1 MQAIKTVEKEV
12 TFIKETLFT
21 ESFLQ
26 KQDCSKSPES
36 KQLCEQQPLEGAVCS
51 SQCCTEHVP
60 AEPSAS
66 STLCKKAVLA
76 DGREAQQAFASFA
89 SLPLE
94 NKPGSL
100 EGILPAGQR
109 SEIQEHGLIAEGVA
123 LRKIMG
129 NQDGKLKKNTGD
141 VSEGGEDASGPKDT
155 DGTKK
160 VSGSRRGLGK
170 HAKGSESGKKKG
182 KSDSRASVFS
192 NLRIRKNLS
201 KAKDGNSS
209 SREDVLDSQAVQA
222 GELDST
228 HSIITKTPD
237 ISISADEG
245 GLSDTDVEHFE
256 IRNETVPAAAEAQ
269 DGQRTSSGSDTDIY
283 SFHSATEQED
293 LLSDIQQAI
302 RLQQQQQGAIN
313 VGTEDL
319 VTKTMGRH
327 MDNSQAAPLDFER
340 FLSITTTDKERS
352 PDTEGAF
359 PALSKIV
366 ENVPITCA
374 TEREVKEEVNGTSS
388 PGNGLFETQER
399 KRLIEE
405 QLVAGVDAVASELK
419 DDLNRTAVGNGSQTS
434 SSTRPFPTSV
444 ADAETKI
451 TGVQAVDLQHSVT
464 EDGISDAGCDHAH
477 ENQEE
482 KSTLSASQED
492 LRNDLSTE
500 MKNVTL
506 SSEGTAG
513 SQILGSRCFKPYLI
527 NPCYIKTTTRQLS
540 SPNHS
545 PSPSPSQSPLFTRR
559 QESFHT
565 KEKVSVKKQRSAS
578 LTGVFSRSADWTEEF
593 SNHRCETTQ
602 KVGSAGYLEHKG
614 FKEKFQ
620 TERVPLTHSRKSSG
634 VQASTETF
642 PNVFSGR
649 TLLEKLF
656 SQQENAPQEEAEKL
670 CSRIIAMG
678 LLLPFT
684 DCFREPCNQSA
695 QQSTPT
701 FDQDQLYTWAAVSQ
715 PTHSSDYIEGNFP
728 RKIPP
733 VWPPPKPPDEERRLK
748 ITEEEVKSTVLEAEK
763 QYTED
768 FQQIQDDF
776 EVKSEER
783 ASVIQQ
789 LERTI
794 EDLRTKIAELEKQFP
809 AAELQT
815 AGREQENEHT
825 QTVCGELSSVTL
837 QTKSEET
844 VPRTVSQARSVQTSP
859 TEDYL
864 THAMPSASALPQPPP
879 PPHLEGGKSEGSTEK
894 LAALELQPMFCS
906 EISLILSPKLISV
919 PLDASQS
926 VQSTPQSPLPA
937 PKVNLSSVFEGETE
951 MPSSHQP
958 LSTVDVTCSPS
969 LPVEPTCSIPTLQP
983 ATELATPL
991 SGAHGPS
998 LATPMSMPGVPPP
1011 PPLPSSEFPPAG
1023 SVVPHLDHSLPGVP
1037 PPPPPPPLPNGE
1049 MLALP
1054 LAPPL
1059 PSAGVQP
1066 PPLPIPLPGAGVP
1079 PPLSSWGIPPAPPP
1093 PPLPGAATELATPL
1107 SGAHGPSL
1115 ATPMS
1120 MPGVPPPPPLPS
1132 SEFPPAGSVVPHL
1145 DHSLPGVPPPPPPPP
1160 LPNGEMLALPLA
1172 PPLPSAGVQPPPLP
1186 IPLPGA
1192 GVPPP
1197 LSSWGIP
1204 PAPPPPPLPGAGVSP
1219 PPPPLPSLGMPPP
1232 PSAPQLPGA
1241 GLPPPPPPL
1250 PGGGIPPPPPP
1261 PPPLPGTGIPPPPP
1275 PLPGAGVPPPPLP
1288 PPLPG
1293 AGVPPPPPPPPL
1305 PGAGVP
1311 PPPPPPP
1318 LPGAGVPPPPP
1329 PLPGAG
1335 VPPPP
1340 PPLPG
1345 AGVPPPPPLPGAG
1358 VPPPPPPL
1366 PGLGMPPP
1374 APPPLPG
1381 EAPPLPVPAQGS
1393 TYPAVPQVCGFLPP
1407 PLPSGLFAMGMHQEK
1422 GSRKHVI
1429 EPSRPMKP
1437 LYWTRIQLHS
1447 KRDSSASL
1455 VWEKIEEP
1463 SIDYHEFEELFSKTA
1478 VKERKKP
1485 ISDTITK
1492 TKTKQVVKLLSNKRS
1507 QAVGILMS
1515 SLHLDMRDIQH
1526 AVVNL
1531 DNSVV
1536 DLETLQALYE
1546 NRAQSDELEKIEKHS
1561 KASKEKEN
1569 AKSLDKPEQFLYE
1582 LSLIPNFSERVFCI
1596 LFQSTFSESIG
1607 SIRRKLELL
1616 QKLCET
1622 LKNGSGVMQVL
1633 GLVLAFGNY
1642 MNGGNRTRGQA
1653 DGFGLDILPKL
1664 KDVKSSDNSR
1674 SLLSYI
1680 VSYYLR
1686 NFDEDAG
1693 KEQCI
1698 FPLPDPQDLFQASQ
1712 MKFEDCQKD
1721 LRKMKKDL
1729 RVCETEAA
1737 KVYQLSLEE
1746 HLQPF
1751 KDSMEQFISQAKI
1764 DQENEEKSLTE
1775 AHKSFLETAAYFCM
1789 KPKMGEKE
1797 VSPHSFFSIWHE
1809 FSSDFKDFWKKENK
1823 LILQERVKE
1832 AEEVCRQKK
1841 GKSLYNIRPKH
1852 DSGIKAKIS
1861 MKI

>member
-1 MQAIKTVEKEV
+1 
-12 TFIKETLFT
+12 
-21 ESFLQ
+21 
-26 KQDCSKSPES
+26 
-36 KQLCEQQPLEGAVCS
+36 
-51 SQCCTEHVP
+51 
-60 AEPSAS
+60 
-66 STLCKKAVLA
+66 
-76 DGREAQQAFASFA
+76 
-89 SLPLE
+89 
-94 NKPGSL
+94 
-100 EGILPAGQR
+100 
-109 SEIQEHGLIAEGVA
+109 
-123 LRKIMG
+123 MG

-141 VSEGGEDASGPKDT
+141 VQEGGEDASGPKDT

-160 VSGSRRGLGK
+160 VSGGRRGLGK
-170 HAKGSESGKKKG
+170 HAKGGESGKKKG
-182 KSDSRASVFS
+182 KSDSRPSVFS

-209 SREDVLDSQAVQA
+209 SREDVLESQALQP

-228 HSIITKTPD
+228 HSIVTKTPD

-256 IRNETVPAAAEAQ
+256 IRNETVPAAAETQ

-283 SFHSATEQED
+283 SFHSAAEQED

-302 RLQQQQQGAIN
+302 RLQQQQQQQQGAIN
-313 VGTEDL
+313 IGTEDP
-319 VTKTMGRH
+319 VTTTMGRH
-327 MDNSQAAPLDFER
+327 MANSQATPLDFER
-340 FLSITTTDKERS
+340 FFSVSTTDKEKS

-359 PALSKIV
+359 PAASEIV
-366 ENVPITCA
+366 ENVPISCA
-374 TEREVKEEVNGTSS
+374 AEREPKAVVNGTGS
-388 PGNGLFETQER
+388 PGNSLFETQER
-399 KRLIEE
+399 QPVTEE
-405 QLVAGVDAVASELK
+405 QPLAGGDAVASELQEG
-419 DDLNRTAVGNGSQTS
+419 LNRAAVENGSQTR
-434 SSTRPFPTSV
+434 SSTEPFPSPV
-444 ADAETKI
+444 AEAEAKI
-451 TGVQAVDLQHSVT
+451 AEVQPLDFQGSVT
-464 EDGISDAGCDHAH
+464 ESGISDAGRDHAA
-477 ENQEE
+477 ETREE
-482 KSTLSASQED
+482 KHSLSASREE
-492 LRNDLSTE
+492 LRNGLSTE
-500 MKNVTL
+500 MKNGSV
-506 SSEGTAG
+506 SSEGTAD
-513 SQILGSRCFKPYLI
+513 SPMLGSRCFKPYLI

-559 QESFHT
+559 QESFHK
-565 KEKVSVKKQRSAS
+565 KEKVSVRKKRSAS
-578 LTGVFSRSADWTEEF
+578 LAGLFSRSADWTEEV
-593 SNHRCETTQ
+593 SGHKSEITE
-602 KVGSAGYLEHKG
+602 KVSSADYLEHKG
-614 FKEKFQ
+614 FREKLQ

-634 VQASTETF
+634 VQASTEAF

-695 QQSTPT
+695 KQSTPT

-715 PTHSSDYIEGNFP
+715 PTHSTDYIEGSFP
-728 RKIPP
+728 RRIPSA
-733 VWPPPKPPDEERRLK
+733 WPPPKPPDEEQRLK
-748 ITEEEVKSTVLEAEK
+748 TSEEELKSTVLETEK
-763 QYTED
+763 QSIGGV
-768 FQQIQDDF
+768 QQAQDAF

-789 LERTI
+789 LEQTI

-809 AAELQT
+809 AAEVQT
-815 AGREQENEHT
+815 AGREQKSEHAHADS
-825 QTVCGELSSVTL
+825 GEFSRVTL
-837 QTKSEET
+837 QRNEEET
-844 VPRTVSQARSVQTSP
+844 TPRTVSQARSVQTSP

-864 THAMPSASALPQPPP
+864 THTMPSASALPQPPP
-879 PPHLEGGKSEGSTEK
+879 PPHLEGGKSEGPTQN
-894 LAALELQPMFCS
+894 LPALELQPTFCS

-926 VQSTPQSPLPA
+926 AQSIPQSPLPG
-937 PKVNLSSVFEGETE
+937 PKADLSLAFEGETE
-951 MPSSHQP
+951 MTVSHQP
-958 LSTVDVTCSPS
+958 LSTVDVTCSEHPPS
-969 LPVEPTCSIPTLQP
+969 LPPEPTCSIPPSLP
-983 ATELATPL
+983 VTEQAAPL
-991 SGAHGPS
+991 SGAHGHS
-998 LATPMSMPGVPPP
+998 FVTPMSV
-1011 PPLPSSEFPPAG
+1011 AG
-1023 SVVPHLDHSLPGVP
+1023 L
-1037 PPPPPPPLPNGE
+1037 
-1049 MLALP
+1049 
-1054 LAPPL
+1054 
-1059 PSAGVQP
+1059 
-1066 PPLPIPLPGAGVP
+1066 
-1079 PPLSSWGIPPAPPP
+1079 PPP
-1093 PPLPGAATELATPL
+1093 PPLPG
-1107 SGAHGPSL
+1107 SG
-1115 ATPMS
+1115 
-1120 MPGVPPPPPLPS
+1120 LPS
-1132 SEFPPAGSVVPHL
+1132 SAVSAVT
-1145 DHSLPGVPPPPPPPP
+1145 D
-1160 LPNGEMLALPLA
+1160 LAHTF
-1172 PPLPSAGVQPPPLP
+1172 
-1186 IPLPGA
+1186 PGA
-1192 GVPPP
+1192 T
-1197 LSSWGIP
+1197 I
-1204 PAPPPPPLPGAGVSP
+1204 SP
-1219 PPPPLPSLGMPPP
+1219 
-1232 PSAPQLPGA
+1232 
-1241 GLPPPPPPL
+1241 LPPPPHL
-1250 PGGGIPPPPPP
+1250 PSGEIP
-1261 PPPLPGTGIPPPPP
+1261 T
-1275 PLPGAGVPPPPLP
+1275 LP
-1288 PPLPG
+1288 PAPLLPSPG
-1293 AGVPPPPPPPPL
+1293 FPPPPPPPPL
-1305 PGAGVP
+1305 PGAGWGIPP

-1329 PLPGAG
+1329 PLPGLGLPPPAPPLPGSGLPPPPPLLPGG
-1335 VPPPP
+1335 VIPPPPPPP

-1345 AGVPPPPPLPGAG
+1345 VAVPPPPPLPGAG

-1381 EAPPLPVPAQGS
+1381 SAPPLPASVQGS
-1393 TYPAVPQVCGFLPP
+1393 SYPAVPQGCGFLPP
-1407 PLPSGLFAMGMHQEK
+1407 PLPSGLFAMGMNQEK

-1492 TKTKQVVKLLSNKRS
+1492 TKAKQVVKLLSNKRS

-1515 SLHLDMRDIQH
+1515 SLHLDMKDIQR

-1569 AKSLDKPEQFLYE
+1569 PKSLDKPEQFLYE

-1622 LKNGSGVMQVL
+1622 LKNESRVMRVL
-1633 GLVLAFGNY
+1633 SLVLAFGNY

-1674 SLLSYI
+1674 NLLSYI

-1693 KEQCI
+1693 REQCI
-1698 FPLPDPQDLFQASQ
+1698 FPLPEPQDLFQASQ
-1712 MKFEDCQKD
+1712 LKFDDFQKD

-1729 RVCETEAA
+1729 RACETEAA

-1751 KDSMEQFISQAKI
+1751 KDNMEQFISQAKI

-1775 AHKSFLETAAYFCM
+1775 AHKSFLETTAYFCM

-1841 GKSLYNIRPKH
+1841 GKSLYNTRPKH

>member
-12 TFIKETLFT
+12 TFIKEILFT

-26 KQDCSKSPES
+26 KQECSKSPES
-36 KQLCEQQPLEGAVCS
+36 GRLRQQQPLEGAVCS

-60 AEPSAS
+60 EEPSAS
-66 STLCKKAVLA
+66 STLCKKAALA
-76 DGREAQQAFASFA
+76 DGREAQQAFALLA
-89 SLPLE
+89 SPPLE

-100 EGILPAGQR
+100 EGISPAGQR
-109 SEIQEHGLIAEGVA
+109 NEIWEHGLIDEGVA

-141 VSEGGEDASGPKDT
+141 VHEGGEDASGPKDT
-155 DGTKK
+155 ESTKK

-170 HAKGSESGKKKG
+170 HGKGSESGKKKG

-209 SREDVLDSQAVQA
+209 SREDVLESQAVQA
-222 GELDST
+222 VELDST
-228 HSIITKTPD
+228 HSIVTKTPD

-256 IRNETVPAAAEAQ
+256 IRNETVPAAAETQ

-313 VGTEDL
+313 IGTEDL

-327 MDNSQAAPLDFER
+327 MANSQAAPLDFER
-340 FLSITTTDKERS
+340 FLSVTTPDKERS

-359 PALSKIV
+359 PALPKIG
-366 ENVPITCA
+366 ENLPVSCA
-374 TEREVKEEVNGTSS
+374 AEPELKEEVNGTDS
-388 PGNGLFETQER
+388 PGDSLFETQER
-399 KRLIEE
+399 KILIEDQE
-405 QLVAGVDAVASELK
+405 QLIAGVKAAAGELEG
-419 DDLNRTAVGNGSQTS
+419 DLKRTAVENGSGTH
-434 SSTRPFPTSV
+434 SSTRLFPTSA

-451 TGVQAVDLQHSVT
+451 TEVQAVDLQNV
-464 EDGISDAGCDHAH
+464 ISDTGHDHAT
-477 ENQEE
+477 ETQEG
-482 KSTLSASQED
+482 KHTLSASQED
-492 LRNDLSTE
+492 LHGDVSME
-500 MKNVTL
+500 MKNGMV

-513 SQILGSRCFKPYLI
+513 SQMPGSQCFKPYLI

-565 KEKVSVKKQRSAS
+565 KEKVSVKKQRSVS
-578 LTGVFSRSADWTEEF
+578 LTGFFSRSADWTEEV
-593 SNHRCETTQ
+593 SNHRCEITQ
-602 KVGSAGYLEHKG
+602 KVGSADYLEHKG
-614 FKEKFQ
+614 FREKFT

-695 QQSTPT
+695 QKSTPT
-701 FDQDQLYTWAAVSQ
+701 FDQDQLYTWAAVNQ
-715 PTHSSDYIEGNFP
+715 PTHSSDYAEVNFP
-728 RKIPP
+728 RKTPP
-733 VWPPPKPPDEERRLK
+733 VWPPPKPPDEEQRLK
-748 ITEEEVKSTVLEAEK
+748 IAEELKSTAQE
-763 QYTED
+763 TETRCID
-768 FQQIQDDF
+768 DVQRVQKEDCSTVPGSWGDF

-789 LERTI
+789 LEQTI

-809 AAELQT
+809 AAEVQT
-815 AGREQENEHT
+815 DGREQEKEHT
-825 QTVCGELSSVTL
+825 PPVCVTL
-837 QTKSEET
+837 QTNREET
-844 VPRTVSQARSVQTSP
+844 VPRTASQARSVQTSP
-859 TEDYL
+859 TEEYL
-864 THAMPSASALPQPPP
+864 TRTMPSANALPPP
-879 PPHLEGGKSEGSTEK
+879 PPHLEGGKGEGSTEK
-894 LAALELQPMFCS
+894 FPSLELQPTFCS

-926 VQSTPQSPLPA
+926 VQSMPQTPLPE
-937 PKVNLSSVFEGETE
+937 PKVNLSFAFEGETE
-951 MPSSHQP
+951 MPSSHQS
-958 LSTVDVTCSPS
+958 LSTVNVTCSEHHPPS
-969 LPVEPTCSIPTLQP
+969 LPPEPTCSIPPSQP
-983 ATELATPL
+983 ADEPTAPL
-991 SGAHGPS
+991 PGAPGLS
-998 LATPMSMPGVPPP
+998 LATPMSMAGVPPP
-1011 PPLPSSEFPPAG
+1011 PPLPSSGLPISAG
-1023 SVVPHLDHSLPGVP
+1023 SAVPHLDHSLSGMPPPPPPPPLPSVGITMLPPAPSLPCAGVP
-1037 PPPPPPPLPNGE
+1037 PPPPPPPLP
-1049 MLALP
+1049 
-1054 LAPPL
+1054 
-1059 PSAGVQP
+1059 
-1066 PPLPIPLPGAGVP
+1066 
-1079 PPLSSWGIPPAPPP
+1079 SWGIP
-1093 PPLPGAATELATPL
+1093 
-1107 SGAHGPSL
+1107 
-1115 ATPMS
+1115 
-1120 MPGVPPPPPLPS
+1120 
-1132 SEFPPAGSVVPHL
+1132 
-1145 DHSLPGVPPPPPPPP
+1145 
-1160 LPNGEMLALPLA
+1160 
-1172 PPLPSAGVQPPPLP
+1172 
-1186 IPLPGA
+1186 
-1192 GVPPP
+1192 
-1197 LSSWGIP
+1197 
-1204 PAPPPPPLPGAGVSP
+1204 
-1219 PPPPLPSLGMPPP
+1219 
-1232 PSAPQLPGA
+1232 
-1241 GLPPPPPPL
+1241 
-1250 PGGGIPPPPPP
+1250 
-1261 PPPLPGTGIPPPPP
+1261 IPPPPP
-1275 PLPGAGVPPPPLP
+1275 PLPGAGVPPPP

-1293 AGVPPPPPPPPL
+1293 LGIPPPPPPL
-1305 PGAGVP
+1305 PGAGLPPPPPPLTGGIIIPPP

-1345 AGVPPPPPLPGAG
+1345 AGVPPPPPPLPGSGVPPPPPPLPGSGVPPPPPPLPGAG

-1381 EAPPLPVPAQGS
+1381 GAPPLPVPAQGS
-1393 TYPAVPQVCGFLPP
+1393 THPAVPQVCGFLPP
-1407 PLPSGLFAMGMHQEK
+1407 PLPSGLFAMGMNQEK

-1515 SLHLDMRDIQH
+1515 SLHLDMKDIQH

-1531 DNSVV
+1531 DNSIV

-1596 LFQSTFSESIG
+1596 LFQSTFSESIS

-1698 FPLPDPQDLFQASQ
+1698 FPLPDPQDLFQVSQ
-1712 MKFEDCQKD
+1712 MKFDDFQKD

-1729 RVCETEAA
+1729 RACETEAA

-1751 KDSMEQFISQAKI
+1751 KDSMEQFISQAKT

>member
-12 TFIKETLFT
+12 TFIKEILFT
-21 ESFLQ
+21 ESFLK
-26 KQDCSKSPES
+26 KQECSRSPES
-36 KQLCEQQPLEGAVCS
+36 RRLREQQPLEGAVCS

-66 STLCKKAVLA
+66 STLCKKAALA
-76 DGREAQQAFASFA
+76 DGREAQQAFASLA
-89 SLPLE
+89 SPPLE
-94 NKPGSL
+94 NKSASL
-100 EGILPAGQR
+100 EGISPAGQR
-109 SEIQEHGLIAEGVA
+109 NEIWEHGLIAEGVA

-129 NQDGKLKKNTGD
+129 NQDGKLKKNAAD
-141 VSEGGEDASGPKDT
+141 VHEGEDASGPKDT

-182 KSDSRASVFS
+182 KSDSKASVFS

-209 SREDVLDSQAVQA
+209 SREDVLESQALPA

-228 HSIITKTPD
+228 HSIVTKTPD

-256 IRNETVPAAAEAQ
+256 IRNETVPAAVEAQ

-302 RLQQQQQGAIN
+302 RLQQQQQGVIN
-313 VGTEDL
+313 IGTEDL

-327 MDNSQAAPLDFER
+327 MANSQAAPLDLER
-340 FLSITTTDKERS
+340 FLSVTTTDKERS

-359 PALSKIV
+359 PAISEIAEKI
-366 ENVPITCA
+366 PISCA
-374 TEREVKEEVNGTSS
+374 TEREPKEAVNGTGS
-388 PGNGLFETQER
+388 PGNGLSETQER
-399 KRLIEE
+399 KLLIEE
-405 QLVAGVDAVASELK
+405 QEQLIAGVDAVASELE
-419 DDLNRTAVGNGSQTS
+419 DDLNRAVVENGSHAC
-434 SSTRPFPTSV
+434 SSTPPFPTSV

-451 TGVQAVDLQHSVT
+451 AEVQADDLQGSVT
-464 EDGISDAGCDHAH
+464 EDGISDAGRDRAA
-477 ENQEE
+477 ETQEG
-482 KSTLSASQED
+482 KCTLSASQED
-492 LRNDLSTE
+492 LHNGLSTE
-500 MKNVTL
+500 MKNGIL
-506 SSEGTAG
+506 PSDGTAG
-513 SQILGSRCFKPYLI
+513 SPMLGSRCFKPYLI

-559 QESFHT
+559 QESFHK
-565 KEKVSVKKQRSAS
+565 KEKVSIKKQRSAS
-578 LTGVFSRSADWTEEF
+578 LAGLFSRSADWTEEV
-593 SNHRCETTQ
+593 SNHKCEITQ

-614 FKEKFQ
+614 FREKFQ
-620 TERVPLTHSRKSSG
+620 TERVPSTHSRKSSG

-715 PTHSSDYIEGNFP
+715 PTHSSDYVEGSFP
-728 RKIPP
+728 RRIPSA
-733 VWPPPKPPDEERRLK
+733 WPPPKPPDEEQK
-748 ITEEEVKSTVLEAEK
+748 ITEEGLKPTVQETEK
-763 QYTED
+763 QCIED
-768 FQQIQDDF
+768 TQQVQDDF
-776 EVKSEER
+776 EAKSEER

-789 LERTI
+789 LEQTI
-794 EDLRTKIAELEKQFP
+794 EDLRTKIAALEKQFP
-809 AAELQT
+809 AAEVQ
-815 AGREQENEHT
+815 ASGKEQENEHT
-825 QTVCGELSSVTL
+825 HAVCRELTSVTL
-837 QTKSEET
+837 QTNGEET
-844 VPRTVSQARSVQTSP
+844 VSRTVSQARSVQTSP

-864 THAMPSASALPQPPP
+864 THTMPSANALPQPPP
-879 PPHLEGGKSEGSTEK
+879 PPHLEGGKSDGPPQK
-894 LAALELQPMFCS
+894 LPALELQPTFCS

-926 VQSTPQSPLPA
+926 VQSMPQSPLPGS
-937 PKVNLSSVFEGETE
+937 KVNLSLAFEGETE
-951 MPSSHQP
+951 MPDSHQL
-958 LSTVDVTCSPS
+958 LSTADVTCSEHPPS
-969 LPVEPTCSIPTLQP
+969 LPPEPTCSIPPSLP
-983 ATELATPL
+983 ATEPAAPL
-991 SGAHGPS
+991 SGAHGPF
-998 LATPMSMPGVPPP
+998 LATPMSMAGIPPP
-1011 PPLPSSEFPPAG
+1011 PPLPGSGLPPSAA
-1023 SVVPHLDHSLPGVP
+1023 SAVPYLGHSLPGMPPAPPPPPPLPTGQILILSPAPPLPCAGVPPPPLPPPLPGAGVPPSLPSVGIP
-1037 PPPPPPPLPNGE
+1037 PPPPPPPLPGTC
-1049 MLALP
+1049 
-1054 LAPPL
+1054 
-1059 PSAGVQP
+1059 
-1066 PPLPIPLPGAGVP
+1066 VP
-1079 PPLSSWGIPPAPPP
+1079 PPP
-1093 PPLPGAATELATPL
+1093 PPLPGLAL
-1107 SGAHGPSL
+1107 
-1115 ATPMS
+1115 
-1120 MPGVPPPPPLPS
+1120 PPPPP
-1132 SEFPPAGSVVPHL
+1132 
-1145 DHSLPGVPPPPPPPP
+1145 
-1160 LPNGEMLALPLA
+1160 ALP
-1172 PPLPSAGVQPPPLP
+1172 
-1186 IPLPGA
+1186 
-1192 GVPPP
+1192 
-1197 LSSWGIP
+1197 
-1204 PAPPPPPLPGAGVSP
+1204 
-1219 PPPPLPSLGMPPP
+1219 
-1232 PSAPQLPGA
+1232 LPGA

-1250 PGGGIPPPPPP
+1250 PGG
-1261 PPPLPGTGIPPPPP
+1261 
-1275 PLPGAGVPPPPLP
+1275 V
-1288 PPLPG
+1288 
-1293 AGVPPPPPPPPL
+1293 VPPPPPPPPL

-1318 LPGAGVPPPPP
+1318 

-1340 PPLPG
+1340 
-1345 AGVPPPPPLPGAG
+1345 PPPPPLPGAG

-1381 EAPPLPVPAQGS
+1381 EAPPLPASAQGS

-1407 PLPSGLFAMGMHQEK
+1407 PLPSGLFAMGVNQEK

-1596 LFQSTFSESIG
+1596 LFQSTFSESIC

-1712 MKFEDCQKD
+1712 MKFEDFQKD

-1751 KDSMEQFISQAKI
+1751 KDSMEQFISQAKV

>member
-1 MQAIKTVEKEV
+1 
-12 TFIKETLFT
+12 
-21 ESFLQ
+21 
-26 KQDCSKSPES
+26 
-36 KQLCEQQPLEGAVCS
+36 
-51 SQCCTEHVP
+51 
-60 AEPSAS
+60 
-66 STLCKKAVLA
+66 
-76 DGREAQQAFASFA
+76 
-89 SLPLE
+89 
-94 NKPGSL
+94 
-100 EGILPAGQR
+100 
-109 SEIQEHGLIAEGVA
+109 
-123 LRKIMG
+123 MG

-141 VSEGGEDASGPKDT
+141 VHEGGEDASGPKDT

-209 SREDVLDSQAVQA
+209 SREDVLESQALQA

-228 HSIITKTPD
+228 HSIVTKTPD

-256 IRNETVPAAAEAQ
+256 IRNETVPAVAETQ

-313 VGTEDL
+313 IGTEDL

-327 MDNSQAAPLDFER
+327 MANSQAAPLDFER
-340 FLSITTTDKERS
+340 FLSVTTTDKERS
-352 PDTEGAF
+352 PDSEGAF
-359 PALSKIV
+359 PAVSETA
-366 ENVPITCA
+366 ENIPVSCA
-374 TEREVKEEVNGTSS
+374 TERELKETANGSGS
-388 PGNGLFETQER
+388 P
-399 KRLIEE
+399 
-405 QLVAGVDAVASELK
+405 ASELE
-419 DDLNRTAVGNGSQTS
+419 DDLNRTAVENGSQTHM
-434 SSTRPFPTSV
+434 
-444 ADAETKI
+444 
-451 TGVQAVDLQHSVT
+451 QAVDLQGSVT
-464 EDGISDAGCDHAH
+464 EDGVSDAVCDHAADT
-477 ENQEE
+477 QEG
-482 KSTLSASQED
+482 KHTPSAGQED
-492 LRNDLSTE
+492 LHNGLSTE
-500 MKNVTL
+500 VKNGIM

-513 SQILGSRCFKPYLI
+513 SPMLGSRCFKPYLI

-545 PSPSPSQSPLFTRR
+545 PSPSPSQSPLFSRR
-559 QESFHT
+559 QESFHK

-578 LTGVFSRSADWTEEF
+578 LAGLFSRSADWTEEV
-593 SNHRCETTQ
+593 SNHKCEITQ

-614 FKEKFQ
+614 FREKFQ

-684 DCFREPCNQSA
+684 DCFREPCNQGA

-715 PTHSSDYIEGNFP
+715 PTHSSDYIEGSFP
-728 RKIPP
+728 RRIPSA
-733 VWPPPKPPDEERRLK
+733 WPPPKPPDEEQKLN
-748 ITEEEVKSTVLEAEK
+748 IAEEGIVLGHIR
-763 QYTED
+763 D
-768 FQQIQDDF
+768 ICM
-776 EVKSEER
+776 VKSEER

-789 LERTI
+789 LEQTI

-809 AAELQT
+809 GAEVQT
-815 AGREQENEHT
+815 AGREQENKHT
-825 QTVCGELSSVTL
+825 HTVCRELSSVTL
-837 QTKSEET
+837 QTNEEET
-844 VPRTVSQARSVQTSP
+844 APRTVSQARSVQTSP

-864 THAMPSASALPQPPP
+864 THTMPSANALPQPPP
-879 PPHLEGGKSEGSTEK
+879 PPHLEGGKSEGPTQK
-894 LAALELQPMFCS
+894 LPALELQPTFCS

-926 VQSTPQSPLPA
+926 VQSTQQSPLPG
-937 PKVNLSSVFEGETE
+937 PKVNLSLAFEGETE
-951 MPSSHQP
+951 MPASHQP
-958 LSTVDVTCSPS
+958 LSTVDVTSSEHPPS
-969 LPVEPTCSIPTLQP
+969 LPLEPTCSIPPSLP
-983 ATELATPL
+983 ATEPAAPL
-991 SGAHGPS
+991 SGAQGPS
-998 LATPMSMPGVPPP
+998 LATPMAMAGVTPPP
-1011 PPLPSSEFPPAG
+1011 PPPGSGLPPSAG
-1023 SVVPHLDHSLPGVP
+1023 SAVPHLDHSLSGIMMP
-1037 PPPPPPPLPNGE
+1037 PPPPPPPLPSGE
-1049 MLALP
+1049 TPVLP
-1054 LAPPL
+1054 PAPPL
-1059 PSAGVQP
+1059 LCAGAPLPPLP
-1066 PPLPIPLPGAGVP
+1066 PPLPEAGVP
-1079 PPLSSWGIPPAPPP
+1079 PL
-1093 PPLPGAATELATPL
+1093 
-1107 SGAHGPSL
+1107 
-1115 ATPMS
+1115 
-1120 MPGVPPPPPLPS
+1120 LPS
-1132 SEFPPAGSVVPHL
+1132 
-1145 DHSLPGVPPPPPPPP
+1145 
-1160 LPNGEMLALPLA
+1160 
-1172 PPLPSAGVQPPPLP
+1172 
-1186 IPLPGA
+1186 
-1192 GVPPP
+1192 
-1197 LSSWGIP
+1197 W
-1204 PAPPPPPLPGAGVSP
+1204 
-1219 PPPPLPSLGMPPP
+1219 
-1232 PSAPQLPGA
+1232 
-1241 GLPPPPPPL
+1241 
-1250 PGGGIPPPPPP
+1250 GIPPPPPP
-1261 PPPLPGTGIPPPPP
+1261 PPPLPGASVPPPPPPLPGLGMPPPSPAPPLPGAGLQPPHLPLPGGGIMPPPPP
-1275 PLPGAGVPPPPLP
+1275 PLPGAGVPPP

-1329 PLPGAG
+1329 PLP
-1335 VPPPP
+1335 
-1340 PPLPG
+1340 
-1345 AGVPPPPPLPGAG
+1345 LPGAG

-1366 PGLGMPPP
+1366 PGLGMPTP

-1381 EAPPLPVPAQGS
+1381 EAPPLPAPAQGS
-1393 TYPAVPQVCGFLPP
+1393 TYPAVPQGCGFLPP
-1407 PLPSGLFAMGMHQEK
+1407 PLPSGLFAMGMNQEK

-1515 SLHLDMRDIQH
+1515 SLHLDMKDIQH

-1531 DNSVV
+1531 DNTVV

-1561 KASKEKEN
+1561 KTSKEKEN

-1596 LFQSTFSESIG
+1596 LFQSTFSESIC

-1712 MKFEDCQKD
+1712 MKFEDFQKD

-1751 KDSMEQFISQAKI
+1751 KDNMEQFISQAKI

-1852 DSGIKAKIS
+1852 DSGIIILAILLKTAK
-1861 MKI
+1861 